1 MHRRTYLE
9 EKVNRQVPKERRGP
23 AMEIVSARPSA
34 KILMFPMAARMP
46 ASNLGAKAKFAAEL
60 ASLRNTHADFDGWY
74 HEAAIEEENQQRKS

>member
-1 MHRRTYLE
+1 
-9 EKVNRQVPKERRGP
+9 
-23 AMEIVSARPSA
+23 MEIVSTRPTA
-34 KILMFPMAARMP
+34 KILMCPLAGRTS